1 MSALSKKGAVLFVIG
16 SLNIGGAENQMVLLA
31 THLKKRGW
39 QCYVFTLEKQ
49 GALRSELAKQNIL
62 VRDGGMRKG
71 DLRLDLKGAPWKI
84 IFAMGVLLKMIFD
97 CKPAVVHA
105 FLPLATFLGALCG
118 RLMNVPLIITS
129 RRALG
134 KHQERYA
141 FLKIPD
147 RIANRLSHQVAV
159 NSQAVWD
166 DTIQRDRID
175 PSKLALIYN
184 GISTSQFSEMNPDR
198 VSVRRSLNIL
208 PDDKVIITVANLIPY
223 KGHSDLFK
231 AIQIVS
237 RRFGNVKVLLVGE
250 DRGIQEVLMN
260 EITVLN
266 IERHIRFLGLR
277 HDIPQLMAAS
287 DLSVLPSHEEG
298 FSNVLLES
306 MAAGLPVVATSV
318 GGNSEAVVH
327 GVTGWL
333 TPPHH
338 PDKLAERMIDLLIN
352 EKKSEKWGERG
363 RVLVKRK
370 FSVERMVSRHLALY
384 NQIARGIPGIRRCF
398 VNKTINDHH
407 VKHES
412 NTPLKKEP

>member
-1 MSALSKKGAVLFVIG
+1 MSAPLVKGSVLFVIG

-49 GALRSELAKQNIL
+49 GALRSELAKHNIL
-62 VRDGGMRKG
+62 VRNGGMRKG
-71 DLRLDLKGAPWKI
+71 DLRKAPWKI

-97 CKPAVVHA
+97 HKPVVVHA

-118 RLMNVPLIITS
+118 RLINVPLIITS

-134 KHQERYA
+134 KHQERHA

-147 RIANRLSHQVAV
+147 RIANRLSHYVAV
-159 NSQAVWD
+159 NSKAVWD
-166 DTIQRDRID
+166 DTIKRDHID

-184 GISTSQFSEMNPDR
+184 GIETSQFSEIESDR
-198 VSVRRSLNIL
+198 EFVRRSLNIP
-208 PDDKVIITVANLIPY
+208 PDDKVVITVANLIAY
-223 KGHSDLFK
+223 KGHYDLLK
-231 AIQIVS
+231 AVKIVS
-237 RRFGNVKVLLVGE
+237 KRIANLKVLLVGE
-250 DRGIQEVLMN
+250 DRGIQETLMIEIAVLK
-260 EITVLN
+260 
-266 IERHIRFLGLR
+266 IERHICFWGLR

-318 GGNSEAVVH
+318 GGNPEAVVH

-338 PDKLAERMIDLLIN
+338 PAKLAEKMIDLLN
-352 EKKSEKWGERG
+352 NGEKSEKWGERG
-363 RVLVKRK
+363 RALVKRK
-370 FSVERMVSRHLALY
+370 FSVERMVSKHLELY
-384 NQIARGIPGIRRCF
+384 NQ
-398 VNKTINDHH
+398 
-407 VKHES
+407 
-412 NTPLKKEP
+412 

>member
-1 MSALSKKGAVLFVIG
+1 VSAPLVKGSVLFVIG

-49 GALRSELAKQNIL
+49 GALRSELAKHNIL
-62 VRDGGMRKG
+62 VRNGGMRKG
-71 DLRLDLKGAPWKI
+71 DLRKAPWKI

-97 CKPAVVHA
+97 HKPVVVHA

-118 RLMNVPLIITS
+118 RLINVPLIITS

-134 KHQERYA
+134 KHQERHA

-147 RIANRLSHQVAV
+147 RIANRLSHYVAV
-159 NSQAVWD
+159 NSKAVWD
-166 DTIQRDRID
+166 DTIKRDHID

-184 GISTSQFSEMNPDR
+184 GIETSQFSEIESDR
-198 VSVRRSLNIL
+198 EFVRRSLNIP
-208 PDDKVIITVANLIPY
+208 PDDKVVITVANLIAY
-223 KGHSDLFK
+223 KGHYDLLK
-231 AIQIVS
+231 AVKIVS
-237 RRFGNVKVLLVGE
+237 KRIANLKVLLVGE
-250 DRGIQEVLMN
+250 DRGIQETLMIEIAVLK
-260 EITVLN
+260 
-266 IERHIRFLGLR
+266 IERHICFWGLR

-318 GGNSEAVVH
+318 GGNPEAVVH

-338 PDKLAERMIDLLIN
+338 PAKLAEKMIDLLN
-352 EKKSEKWGERG
+352 NGEKSEKWGERG
-363 RVLVKRK
+363 RALVKRK
-370 FSVERMVSRHLALY
+370 FSVERMVSKHLELY
-384 NQIARGIPGIRRCF
+384 NQ
-398 VNKTINDHH
+398 
-407 VKHES
+407 
-412 NTPLKKEP
+412 